1 MENRNVISGY
11 DNGEFR
17 PENYITRAE
26 FAAMIAK
33 YADLSGT
40 DANVTFDDIGGHW
53 AYKDIMEAAVEHS
66 VN

>member
-1 MENRNVISGY
+1 
-11 DNGEFR
+11 
-17 PENYITRAE
+17 
-26 FAAMIAK
+26 MIAK